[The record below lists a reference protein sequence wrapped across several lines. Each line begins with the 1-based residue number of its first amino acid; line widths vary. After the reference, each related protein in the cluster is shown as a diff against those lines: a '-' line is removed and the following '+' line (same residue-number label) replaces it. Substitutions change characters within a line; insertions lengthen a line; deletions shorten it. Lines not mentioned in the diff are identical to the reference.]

1 MAAAVRLSVVCVGPF
16 GRAVAE
22 RLAAGD
28 GVAVTPLE
36 PGAPLVTSDLPVA
49 RAYALASWRPPAA
62 AAEALDRLAHAWG
75 VPWLAIVAEHPLL
88 RVGPTVVPGRGA
100 CRRCFE
106 ARRRQHAPAP
116 ELADALERH
125 YRAHPQAGPRGH
137 LPAHAAIAAAL
148 ATEALERAAADP
160 AAEAGR
166 VRQFHVVTQRLSG
179 GRAVGLHGCPRC
191 GRRRDERTRSYH
203 PLTAELAEVL
213 A

>member
-75 VPWLAIVAEHPLL
+75 
-88 RVGPTVVPGRGA
+88 VGPTVVPGRGA

>member
-1 MAAAVRLSVVCVGPF
+1 MAAAVRLSVVAVGPF
-16 GRAVAE
+16 GLAVAD
-22 RLAAGD
+22 RLAAAGD
-28 GVAVTPLE
+28 VAVTPLE
-36 PGAPLVTSDLPVA
+36 AGAPLVTSELPVA
-49 RAYALASWRPPAA
+49 RAYALASWRAPGAP
-62 AAEALDRLAHAWG
+62 AEALDALAHAWG

-88 RVGPTVVPGRGA
+88 RVGPTVVPGHGA

-116 ELADALERH
+116 ELTDALERH
-125 YRAHPQAGPRGH
+125 YRAHPLAGPRGH

-166 VRQFHVVTQRLSG
+166 LRQFHVVTQRLSA

-191 GRRRDERTRSYH
+191 GRGRDERTRSYE
-203 PLTAELAEVL
+203 PLATEIAAVL